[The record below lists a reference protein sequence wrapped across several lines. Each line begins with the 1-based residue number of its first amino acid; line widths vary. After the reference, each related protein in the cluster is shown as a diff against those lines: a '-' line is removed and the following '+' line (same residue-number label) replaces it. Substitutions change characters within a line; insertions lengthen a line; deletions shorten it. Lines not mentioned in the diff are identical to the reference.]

1 MPTKTFAMP
10 DSTLEHN
17 VAFQMASIIY
27 QLDQDL
33 RDTTLRE
40 LNLTYAHFR
49 VLQYLYQKDGQKI
62 GHLAKAIVVR
72 QPVLS
77 RVVNQ
82 MEQRRLVKRRTD
94 PADSRL
100 MRVYLTANGKAQYEK
115 AWPSAHAMI
124 EKTLGN
130 FSLQER
136 KTLQRLLAKM
146 ASGISKPPHES

>member
-1 MPTKTFAMP
+1 MPTKAFAMP
-10 DSTLEHN
+10 DSTLERN

-77 RVVNQ
+77 RVISQ

-100 MRVYLTANGKAQYEK
+100 MRVHLTINGKAQYEK

-124 EKTLGN
+124 ERTLSN
-130 FSLQER
+130 FSPQER

-146 ASGISKPPHES
+146 ASGISKAPHDA